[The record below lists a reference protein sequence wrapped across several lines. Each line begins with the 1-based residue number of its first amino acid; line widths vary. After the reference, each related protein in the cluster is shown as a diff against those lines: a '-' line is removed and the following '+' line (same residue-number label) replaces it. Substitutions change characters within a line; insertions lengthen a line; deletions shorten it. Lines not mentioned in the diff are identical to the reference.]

1 VTSRTSLGTTGAC
14 YSFIFILNSYSW
26 KTYYQTL
33 TKLHSCLKA
42 KFHCINFKSF
52 DAYHFG
58 VLSITRKA
66 CTLSTFKSQNAHV
79 YFLENIYA
87 FYQSYNDNLKVVV
100 CGTYLVQE
108 LDFFYICSDLD

>member
-1 VTSRTSLGTTGAC
+1 
-14 YSFIFILNSYSW
+14 
-26 KTYYQTL
+26 
-33 TKLHSCLKA
+33 
-42 KFHCINFKSF
+42 
-52 DAYHFG
+52 